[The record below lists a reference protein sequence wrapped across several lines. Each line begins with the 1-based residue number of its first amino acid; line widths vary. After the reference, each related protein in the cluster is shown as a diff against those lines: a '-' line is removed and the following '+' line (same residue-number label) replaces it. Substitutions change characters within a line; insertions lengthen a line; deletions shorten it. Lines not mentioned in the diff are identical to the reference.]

1 MSDLTCS
8 ELATQ
13 IQQLTKQIES
23 GENEIKILEEEAA
36 TIQSLIKSTSA
47 NSQCITVEKG
57 ENMLVTMQKLVQ
69 MAVSG
74 NDCAYTDQ
82 FHAPLGLNVIEIG
95 SESARLVW
103 SQYAAPNA
111 GGFQV
116 QILDITA
123 GETQY
128 QIYSNA
134 VESEFQEVLT
144 GLYPDHTYSVR
155 IVASSTTGEECT
167 SVSIKFTTIK
177 NTSGE

>member
-1 MSDLTCS
+1 MATCEELLLEIQNLTDQIN
-8 ELATQ
+8 ANQTQ
-13 IQQLTKQIES
+13 I
-23 GENEIKILEEEAA
+23 NILEEQKAS
-36 TIQSLIKSTSA
+36 IQNLINNTSA

-69 MAVSG
+69 IAVSG
-74 NDCAYTDQ
+74 NNCAYTDQ

-95 SESARLVW
+95 AESARLVW
-103 SQYAAPNA
+103 SQYAVQNA

-128 QIYSNA
+128 QIYGNA

-144 GLYPDHTYSVR
+144 GLYPLHEYSVR
-155 IVASSTTGEECT
+155 IVASSTLGAECT
-167 SVSIKFTTIK
+167 SVAVKFTTLK
-177 NTSGE
+177 

>member
-1 MSDLTCS
+1 MADPNC
-8 ELATQ
+8 EQ
-13 IQQLTKQIES
+13 ILEQLQAAQNQLDNLQTEV
-23 GENEIKILEEEAA
+23 NILEEQRVS
-36 TIQSLIKSTSA
+36 IQNLINSTSA

-69 MAVSG
+69 IAVSG

-95 SESARLVW
+95 AESARLVW
-103 SQYAAPNA
+103 SQYAVQNA

-128 QIYSNA
+128 QIYGNA

-144 GLYPDHTYSVR
+144 GLYPLHEYSVR

-167 SVSIKFTTIK
+167 SVAVKFTTLK
-177 NTSGE
+177 